1 MTGTKSYKLVVRV
14 IIEAQTPL
22 CIGSGEKSIL
32 TDSEVMRDVNGLP
45 YIPGQRWQ
53 ECCAKNFLRR
63 KLNTILVRKGMGVS
77 MARH

>member
-45 YIPGQRWQ
+45 YIPGTTL
-53 ECCAKNFLRR
+53 AGVLR
-63 KLNTILVRKGMGVS
+63 KELSEEKAEYYLVRKGMGVS